1 MGFLS
6 FVFCGLCDY
15 ETNFPW
21 ERGRI
26 TWKSKVQI
34 FLEFFFIQL
43 GKKSDEFPITAGHCH
58 FLVNVTHIGMKCAFV
73 WDYFQPVKIK
83 MKTNDT
89 NIQDFTVTFMQK
101 T

>member
-1 MGFLS
+1 MEVEGTDF
-6 FVFCGLCDY
+6 F
-15 ETNFPW
+15 
-21 ERGRI
+21 RI
-26 TWKSKVQI
+26 
-34 FLEFFFIQL
+34 FFIQL

-58 FLVNVTHIGMKCAFV
+58 FLFNVTHIGMKCAFV
-73 WDYFQPVKIK
+73 WDYLQPVKIK

>member
-1 MGFLS
+1 MEVEGTDF
-6 FVFCGLCDY
+6 F
-15 ETNFPW
+15 
-21 ERGRI
+21 RI
-26 TWKSKVQI
+26 
-34 FLEFFFIQL
+34 FFIQL